1 MLFSRPGPGPEPA
14 VNVREAKQAVIDT
27 LSAFVGESPRF
38 EKAIREITKSLEPVR
53 WLDDSH
59 LESRHGHKVFSREYH
74 AVKELLRLLKNS
86 HGLTVSAA
94 ARSAAS
100 VAIDDLVEVDRLL
113 AQIRL
118 DDNDG
123 LTAINPR
130 RQGKVDREIQK
141 AEAEMVKADQEIFVG
156 KPNKAIRHYGHAWK
170 HVGHAVKEAAKE

>member
-1 MLFSRPGPGPEPA
+1 MGSLKKGGEGMKLHYRFTALAAVAGGIGLLLALAVSAQVVVQPPGPGPEPA

-118 DDNDG
+118 G
-123 LTAINPR
+123 
-130 RQGKVDREIQK
+130 
-141 AEAEMVKADQEIFVG
+141 
-156 KPNKAIRHYGHAWK
+156 
-170 HVGHAVKEAAKE
+170 